1 MKTLNLSLYDKADNV
16 LKISV
21 VDSEGIPYEYEG
33 INTIIAYMFNNHT
46 PQFEVD
52 LTFDGTYYNGLIPKE
67 TGLEPI
73 DYYYEW
79 KNINDKI
86 TFPIKGKLAVSSVYR
101 DSTVT
106 ITGEVTV

>member
-21 VDSEGIPYEYEG
+21 VDSDGLPYEYTG
-33 INTIIAYMFNNHT
+33 LNSLVVYMFNNYT
-46 PQFEVD
+46 PVFEVD
-52 LTFDGTYYNGLIPKE
+52 LTFDGTYYNGTVVKE
-67 TGLEPI
+67 LSLQPI

-79 KNINDKI
+79 KNIDDKT

-101 DSTVT
+101 DSTIE